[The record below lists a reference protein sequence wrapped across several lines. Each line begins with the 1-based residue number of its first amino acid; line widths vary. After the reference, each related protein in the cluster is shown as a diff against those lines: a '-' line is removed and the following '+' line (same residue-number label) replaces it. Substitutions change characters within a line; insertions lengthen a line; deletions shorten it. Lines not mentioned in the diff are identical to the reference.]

1 MICPKCYKHFS
12 NELKFCPYCGKPN
25 MKKIWADGS
34 MEDLCEAA
42 IYISAD
48 DRVYDLTSEDL
59 EEALKEYEYQ
69 QNRENEEL

>member
-1 MICPKCYKHFS
+1 
-12 NELKFCPYCGKPN
+12 